1 MPNPSTS
8 IKAETGF
15 DKNGYV
21 RGIFGDQEY
30 LPSIEKFNTVMYMS
44 TVVGDK
50 RKGVCWLDRW
60 EDREMRTEMPPPR
73 NFAMAYLQR
82 HKCPGSILAFLD
94 RTHKWPKCG
103 AWRCQM
109 GPCGCLRGESW
120 AITWRST
127 LQFAIFI
134 EDLLSVASLFL
145 TSYCGA
151 NWKEAFLMRIT
162 LIDEQ
167 SDNL

>member
-94 RTHKWPKCG
+94 RTHKCPKWG
-103 AWRCQM
+103 VWRWQIC
-109 GPCGCLRGESW
+109 PCGCLGGMHPELS
-120 AITWRST
+120 
-127 LQFAIFI
+127 L
-134 EDLLSVASLFL
+134 EDPHCSVPYCSGSHLF
-145 TSYCGA
+145 
-151 NWKEAFLMRIT
+151 
-162 LIDEQ
+162 
-167 SDNL
+167 